1 MWNAIQARHPV
12 EAAQLADNCA
22 VITHQ
27 PTSPVRPASTGQD
40 HSRPSQHFTA
50 NTGHFLQQSGQAMPD
65 AQMPLRDRQAVTS
78 AFTGN
83 SVFDRSQSEDR
94 RQWVQTAEPA
104 TPISPGPTTSSMASR
119 VGLGLLAP
127 LRPGLSAH
135 ESHSASASRA
145 EPASVAEYPPE
156 PLPES
161 LSASVTGTRSLHQS
175 PTRALTTGVPPASPD
190 QTAVLRRAQAAF
202 ADLRGDAATII
213 RSASGVWNYVTTACL
228 HVTWVQLCWPAL
240 PATL

>member
-1 MWNAIQARHPV
+1 MWNAIQARHPT

-27 PTSPVRPASTGQD
+27 PTSPVRPAITRQD
-40 HSRPSQHFTA
+40 NNRSSQHSTA
-50 NTGHFLQQSGQAMPD
+50 NTRLLPPQTWQAMAD
-65 AQMPLRDRQAVTS
+65 AQIPLRQNEAVTS

-83 SVFDRSQSEDR
+83 SVRGRVEIEDR
-94 RQWVQTAEPA
+94 RQWAQTVEPA

-127 LRPGLSAH
+127 LRPETNID
-135 ESHSASASRA
+135 ESLSASASTA
-145 EPASVAEYPPE
+145 EPASVAQHPPE
-156 PLPES
+156 SLPES
-161 LSASVTGTRSLHQS
+161 LPASVTGTTSLQPS
-175 PTRALTTGVPPASPD
+175 PTRALTTGVPPASPS

-213 RSASGVWNYVTTACL
+213 RSASGVWNYIFVNTT
-228 HVTWVQLCWPAL
+228 LCF
-240 PATL
+240 T